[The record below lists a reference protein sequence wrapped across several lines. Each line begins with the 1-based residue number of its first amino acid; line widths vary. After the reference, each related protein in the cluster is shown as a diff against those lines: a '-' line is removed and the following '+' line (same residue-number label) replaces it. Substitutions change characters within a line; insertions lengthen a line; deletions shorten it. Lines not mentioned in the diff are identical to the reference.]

1 MRHLWSCFALLLLGV
16 SLSCQAYDEAPLK
29 AAPKASVRSSAQAVP
44 ASTPAEIPSDQ
55 PDGPARTEVSPPE
68 PPETRCGDGIISG
81 VEKCDTAIEDG
92 EEGTCPSECPPLA
105 ACAKRVLNGTA
116 CQAECLLVEPSCV
129 DDDGCCPGSC
139 NATSDDDCSSACGD
153 GRIDSELGET
163 CEPAV
168 KPCEETDKDCDDTDP
183 CTTDRLLGS
192 ARNCNSLCSHT
203 PITERVA
210 SDKCCPSGADNTVDS
225 DCAAVCGNG
234 VRENGEDCDGDN
246 GCTPDCKSAA
256 GAAQTSCI
264 ERYGSDEC
272 MRCGCMQCTELVLSC
287 WDSGDATRN
296 EQCSAIVECGKQKQ
310 CTDAD
315 CFCQSTEGLCV
326 PTGPCSAEIAAAAG
340 TNDPLIVSAIGDD
353 PNSTLGRAKNTTA
366 CRVQKCPKVC
376 GVAGQ

>member
-1 MRHLWSCFALLLLGV
+1 VRHLWSCFALLFLGA
-16 SLSCQAYDEAPLK
+16 SCQAYDEAPLK
-29 AAPKASVRSSAQAVP
+29 AAPKPSVRASAQAIPTSTAAEVP
-44 ASTPAEIPSDQ
+44 EDQ

-81 VEKCDTAIEDG
+81 VEKCDTAIEDDEDG
-92 EEGTCPSECPPLA
+92 ACPSDCPALA

-129 DDDGCCPGSC
+129 DDDDCCPGSC
-139 NATSDDDCSSACGD
+139 NATSDNDCSSACGD

-163 CEPAV
+163 CEPEV
-168 KPCEETDKDCDDTDP
+168 QPCEETDKDCDDANP
-183 CTTDRLLGS
+183 CTKDRLLGS

-203 PITERVA
+203 AITERVA
-210 SDKCCPSGADNTVDS
+210 NDKCCPSGADNSVDG
-225 DCAAVCGNG
+225 DCASVCGND
-234 VRENGEDCDGDN
+234 VRENGEDCDGDD
-246 GCTPDCKSAA
+246 GCSPDCKSPAQ
-256 GAAQTSCI
+256 AAQMSCI

-287 WDSGDATRN
+287 WDSGNTTRN
-296 EQCSAIVECGKQKQ
+296 EQCSAVVECGQQKQ

-326 PTGPCSAEIAAAAG
+326 PTGPCSAEITAAAG
-340 TNDPLIVSAIGDD
+340 TNDPFFVSAIGDD

-366 CRVQKCPKVC
+366 CRVQKCPKEC
-376 GVAGQ
+376 GAAGQ